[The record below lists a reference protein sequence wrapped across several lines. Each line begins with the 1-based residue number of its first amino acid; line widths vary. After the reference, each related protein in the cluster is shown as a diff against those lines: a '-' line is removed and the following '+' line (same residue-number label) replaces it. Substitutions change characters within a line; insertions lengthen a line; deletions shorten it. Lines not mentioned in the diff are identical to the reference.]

1 MPERSEPHHSARPRA
16 APHFSPA
23 FQPLAARPPF
33 ALRSPRPG
41 AARPL
46 RPAQPAAAASRSPTG
61 LKSPLGEAA
70 GRGTRPQTTAERRSA
85 RPFFQTNAPTKFTG
99 RRSGAPKAL
108 PAVPRS
114 AARSPAEFRS
124 SPEPIAPRSVGGQRR
139 AAHRVALRCIAAPRS
154 PAPRP
159 PSAQPAPLAAALLPG
174 VVSAGSA
181 RLPARSSSSS
191 GSSRS
196 LPSPPPGRG
205 GCRIPEPTPRYS
217 DIHRAAPAS
226 RPGPRSAAGPPL
238 FSSLLRPSR
247 AAPSGLR
254 SAGGRG
260 RRRGRPP
267 QPSLV
272 TFRPL
277 RSARSPAQP
286 RQSPRAARPCSAPCR
301 PARAPPPAPWPRGG
315 ARFAPPGAI
324 LPRSAVGAL
333 RGAGW
338 WEDWNRPV
346 WAVSNCDSPYLPGA
360 PEPPIMFP
368 AELFGC
374 TALLLRS
381 LPLNRGKETT
391 NLQSREAI
399 SQLPFTHRLR
409 GFQFSPQRA

>member
-139 AAHRVALRCIAAPRS
+139 AAHRVALRCTAAPRS

-217 DIHRAAPAS
+217 DIHRAAPRGRLS
-226 RPGPRSAAGPPL
+226 SPLSSVRPAPRPRGCALPAG
-238 FSSLLRPSR
+238 
-247 AAPSGLR
+247 GEGG
-254 SAGGRG
+254 AGGRLS
-260 RRRGRPP
+260 PHL
-267 QPSLV
+267 SL
-272 TFRPL
+272 
-277 RSARSPAQP
+277 SARSA
-286 RQSPRAARPCSAPCR
+286 PRAARPSPGRA
-301 PARAPPPAPWPRGG
+301 PARPGPAAPPAGQPARRLPPRG
-315 ARFAPPGAI
+315 PG
-324 LPRSAVGAL
+324 GAL
-333 RGAGW
+333 ASRRRAPFCPA
-338 WEDWNRPV
+338 RPSGLCEERV
-346 WAVSNCDSPYLPGA
+346 GGRTGIAPFGPRRTATAPTCPVRQNLPSCILLSSLGA
-360 PEPPIMFP
+360 PLYF
-368 AELFGC
+368 
-374 TALLLRS
+374 
-381 LPLNRGKETT
+381 
-391 NLQSREAI
+391 
-399 SQLPFTHRLR
+399 
-409 GFQFSPQRA
+409 